1 MIHSMKLYASPFDKI
16 SSSKKTVELRLY
28 DVKRRKIN
36 VGDRIVF
43 SNIDEED
50 KKIAVTVKALYRYA
64 SFKELFEEIP
74 IEKCGNSS
82 DMTIDEVVE
91 GLRTYYSEEEE
102 KQYGVLGIKI
112 ELADLQQVMKEME
125 ELAMAEYEHYF
136 PDGMK

>member
-1 MIHSMKLYASPFDKI
+1 MIHSMKLYASPFNKI

-28 DVKRRKIN
+28 DEKRRNIN
-36 VGDRIVF
+36 IGDRIVF
-43 SNIDEED
+43 SNSDEED

-112 ELADLQQVMKEME
+112 EIADLQQVMKEME

>member
-1 MIHSMKLYASPFDKI
+1 MVHSMKLYASPFNKI

-28 DVKRRKIN
+28 DEKRRNIN
-36 VGDRIVF
+36 IGDRIVF
-43 SNIDEED
+43 SNSDEED

-82 DMTIDEVVE
+82 DMTIDEVID

-112 ELADLQQVMKEME
+112 EIADLQQVMKEME